1 MSAISNLIIGIG
13 GCGILATIAYLYT
26 SYVNKKSDNRET
38 GHNILQK
45 IGLEKIT
52 KIEEKQVPIIK
63 KIEESEL
70 ISEETKKKIKEV
82 KEEANKKVVEILKT
96 ESFEELSKKE
106 DKLW

>member
-1 MSAISNLIIGIG
+1 MSAISNLIIGIA
-13 GCGILATIAYLYT
+13 GCGGLATIAYLFTTYI
-26 SYVNKKSDNRET
+26 NKKSNNTET
-38 GHNILQK
+38 GHSILQK

-52 KIEEKQVPIIK
+52 KAEEKQVPIMK

-96 ESFEELSKKE
+96 ENFEELEKKE
-106 DKLW
+106 VELW